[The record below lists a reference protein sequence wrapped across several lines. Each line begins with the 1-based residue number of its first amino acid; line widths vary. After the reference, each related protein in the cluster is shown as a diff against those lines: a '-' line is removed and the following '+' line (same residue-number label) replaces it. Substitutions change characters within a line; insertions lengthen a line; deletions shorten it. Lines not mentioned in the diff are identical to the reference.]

1 MLFFDFLANGHISI
15 QSSIKSL
22 SLTINFLNGSFS
34 VEIFSISLF
43 VKTVLIAHFKLL
55 QGIYT
60 LQTDLIKLCIINCDI

>member
-60 LQTDLIKLCIINCDI
+60 LQTD